1 MVTMIVSVGCSL
13 FLDWDSAL
21 SLADVV
27 EASSVVKHTFD
38 FFCGILTPLTRWSPV
53 GKSYFLYQSRAVR
66 VKYPINYGVNTWR
79 MLICCASRSNVEMP
93 NGNELSL

>member
-1 MVTMIVSVGCSL
+1 MVTMIISVGCSL
-13 FLDWDSAL
+13 SFDWDSAL

-38 FFCGILTPLTRWSPV
+38 FFCGILTPSTRWSLV

-79 MLICCASRSNVEMP
+79 MLICCAGRSNVEMP

>member
-1 MVTMIVSVGCSL
+1 MVAMIVSVGCSL
-13 FLDWDSAL
+13 FFDWDSAL

-27 EASSVVKHTFD
+27 EASSVVKYTFD
-38 FFCGILTPLTRWSPV
+38 FFCGILTPLTRWSLV
-53 GKSYFLYQSRAVR
+53 GKSYFLYQSLAVR

-93 NGNELSL
+93 NGHELSL

>member
-1 MVTMIVSVGCSL
+1 MVTMIISAGCSL

-38 FFCGILTPLTRWSPV
+38 FFCGILTPLTRWSLV
-53 GKSYFLYQSRAVR
+53 GKSYFLYQSGAVR

-79 MLICCASRSNVEMP
+79 MLICYASRSNVEMP